1 MIAQTRL
8 DRLFLHF
15 FDTHFIADKGRAIES
30 PQLHNEMKIATRLAV
45 VCAEKVFIPAA
56 SYYESYLCRQILA
69 DLAEFVDLGII
80 GLAGNAVNL
89 EEYIRE
95 RQDETFYRKG
105 SEQHSWYRTDQE
117 TTKSLPYVRRNRS
130 ATRDIGAHWD
140 QCVADGSL
148 AHRLRDAVDRPVP
161 KLEARLERVPNEL
174 GSLAFIPAHVYEI
187 LDLCEASKLIQ
198 ARIRSVINEG
208 YFESYTKDLSAGV
221 VIDLNYLASD
231 FRIPSYG
238 RDLSYNKMLRFVRG
252 QDRLKE
258 LLSCEPVSLLRLAD
272 DPDWQIAL
280 STAATY
286 VTRTEPVSD
295 ANLAQSSNAPSGIS
309 LIENKGKTSM
319 TISTPLYKSE
329 PTTAVQGSSRS
340 VLCVAAAQ
348 VEFETIRTQLTS
360 DFGKGTTKSL
370 DGGKHYIV
378 QFFDSH
384 DGVFWY
390 LAGQAFQGQ
399 VDATLIVGE
408 IVKLLRPNITLM
420 VGMCMGMP
428 KRKLEV
434 GTVIVPNEV
443 IAFDHQ
449 RHTSSGTEYRP
460 HGDRV
465 DNGLYRLARTMDGA
479 ARSYKVVLDKGLA
492 SASIKIEDRNS
503 TLIEN
508 IEKSCPDVVA
518 FDMESSGFYR
528 AATQSECL
536 WVKAVADS
544 GEVQG
549 AANEEREQKHI
560 IQTKVTKNALD
571 FAIAL
576 VHEYFIAEPLT

>member
-1 MIAQTRL
+1 MITQTRL
-8 DRLFLHF
+8 ERLFLHF

-30 PQLHNEMKIATRLAV
+30 PQLRDEMKIATRLAV
-45 VCAEKVFIPAA
+45 ACAEKVFIPAA

-69 DLAEFVDLGII
+69 DLTEFLDLGII
-80 GLAGNAVNL
+80 GLAGNAINL

-105 SEQHSWYRTDQE
+105 SEQHSLYRTDQE
-117 TTKSLPYVRRNRS
+117 ATKFLPYVRRNRS

-148 AHRLRDAVDRPVP
+148 AHRLRDAVDRPIP

-208 YFESYTKDLSAGV
+208 YFESYTKDLNAGV
-221 VIDLNYLASD
+221 VVDLNYLASD

-272 DPDWQIAL
+272 NPDWQIAL
-280 STAATY
+280 STAVTY
-286 VTRTEPVSD
+286 VTQPEPVFD
-295 ANLAQSSNAPSGIS
+295 ANLMLSSNPPSGIS
-309 LIENKGKTSM
+309 LIKNKDKTSM
-319 TISTPLYKSE
+319 TISTPPNKSV
-329 PTTAVQGSSRS
+329 PTTAVQVPSRS

-348 VEFETIRTQLTS
+348 VEFDTVRAQLVS
-360 DFGKGTTKSL
+360 DFGNGTTKSL
-370 DGGKHYIV
+370 NGGKYYIV
-378 QFFDSH
+378 QFIDPH
-384 DGVFWY
+384 NGVHWH
-390 LAGQAFQGQ
+390 LAGQTFQGQ
-399 VDATLIVGE
+399 VDAALTVGKIVE
-408 IVKLLRPNITLM
+408 ILRPSITLM

-434 GTVIVPNEV
+434 GTVVVPNEV

-449 RHTSSGTEYRP
+449 RHTSNGTEYRA

-465 DNGLYRLARTMDGA
+465 DNGLYRLARTMDTTGRA
-479 ARSYKVVLDKGLA
+479 YKVVLDKGLA
-492 SASIKIEDRNS
+492 SASIKIEARNS
-503 TLIEN
+503 KLVEHIER
-508 IEKSCPDVVA
+508 SCPDAVV

-528 AATQSECL
+528 AAEQSECL

-544 GEVQG
+544 GEAQG
-549 AANEEREQKHI
+549 AANEEREQKHVV
-560 IQTKVTKNALD
+560 QTNVTKNALD

-576 VHEYFIAEPLT
+576 VREYFIVEPLA